1 MKISKEKVQKITN
14 ERRRKRKD
22 ATTNGVTRHKSKRFT
37 FLLKE
42 TREL

>member
-22 ATTNGVTRHKSKRFT
+22 ATKGVTRHKSKRFT